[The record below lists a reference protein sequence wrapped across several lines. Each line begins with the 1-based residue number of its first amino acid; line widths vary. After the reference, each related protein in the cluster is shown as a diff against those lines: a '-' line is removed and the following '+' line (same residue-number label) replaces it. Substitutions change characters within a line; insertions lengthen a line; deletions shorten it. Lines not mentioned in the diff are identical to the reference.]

1 VERRA
6 ATVSTV
12 VGEDILNARRSCLE
26 GLGNKP
32 YASYYM
38 RENVIFF
45 LIHEDREQQGGS
57 AMAPQVTELRTTAA
71 STPSTPSDDPGSQL
85 LLLATAGLS
94 AGAAGIHF
102 AVVPGHLAED
112 PLAGYFFIAVAI
124 AQALW
129 AILLSHYPRRQLL
142 VVGAVANVLVAVLWL
157 VVRVYGSPLGA
168 SPWTPEPFGFTDGMS
183 AAFEVASA
191 ITVWVLCSRRR
202 PPVRRLAGPALVL
215 GTVLV
220 ALTSAALL
228 NIGMVE

>member
-1 VERRA
+1 MLH
-6 ATVSTV
+6 T
-12 VGEDILNARRSCLE
+12 
-26 GLGNKP
+26 
-32 YASYYM
+32 M
-38 RENVIFF
+38 
-45 LIHEDREQQGGS
+45 
-57 AMAPQVTELRTTAA
+57 TAA
-71 STPSTPSDDPGSQL
+71 PTRSSPATDPATQL

-112 PLAGYFFIAVAI
+112 LLAGYFFIAVAI

-142 VVGAVANVLVAVLWL
+142 VVGAVGNVMVAVLWL
-157 VVRVYGSPLGA
+157 LVRVYGSPLGA

-202 PPVRRLAGPALVL
+202 PRVRRIAGPALAL
-215 GTVLV
+215 GTVLIV
-220 ALTSAALL
+220 LTGAALL
-228 NIGMVE
+228 NVGMVE

>member
-1 VERRA
+1 MTPQ
-6 ATVSTV
+6 ATEV
-12 VGEDILNARRSCLE
+12 R
-26 GLGNKP
+26 P
-32 YASYYM
+32 
-38 RENVIFF
+38 
-45 LIHEDREQQGGS
+45 
-57 AMAPQVTELRTTAA
+57 TAA
-71 STPSTPSDDPGSQL
+71 SSISTPSNDPATQL

-102 AVVPGHLAED
+102 GVVPGHLAED
-112 PLAGYFFIAVAI
+112 RLAGYFFIAVAI

-142 VVGAVANVLVAVLWL
+142 VVGAVANVMVAVLWL

-168 SPWTPEPFGFTDGMS
+168 SPWTPEPFGLTDGMS

-202 PPVRRLAGPALVL
+202 PPVRRIAAPALVL
-215 GTVLV
+215 GTVIV
-220 ALTSAALL
+220 VLTGAALL